1 MFDKI
6 LLADNLRHDV
16 THLAKCLPGKRLGA
30 KEIILCHSFDPP
42 KDMPVDK
49 MFYSKLEATL
59 EERRKTLA
67 SLLDLPCKVEL
78 VRGEPARAIL
88 ELAEEHDVSM
98 IVMGSHHS
106 GGLRG
111 SLIGSVSYSLLHET
125 IRPVFLLRMSRT
137 GRVQGDVDNVCGRHI
152 FFPTDFSETAE
163 DAFLLLERIATSYN
177 AKVTMFHVHDKA
189 RIDPYL
195 RHMLPEFDREDKAR
209 LQRLKE
215 HLEANGAGTS
225 SFQVSYG
232 VPAQRILRLANSGE
246 FSLMVIGCQGRGF
259 IPEIFLGSTAN
270 AVARHGEIPVIFVP
284 RRRGG
289 MSW

>member
-6 LLADNLRHDV
+6 LLADDLRHDV

-67 SLLDLPCKVEL
+67 TLLDLPCKVEL

-137 GRVQGDVDNVCGRHI
+137 GRVQG
-152 FFPTDFSETAE
+152 E
-163 DAFLLLERIATSYN
+163 
-177 AKVTMFHVHDKA
+177 
-189 RIDPYL
+189 
-195 RHMLPEFDREDKAR
+195 
-209 LQRLKE
+209 
-215 HLEANGAGTS
+215 
-225 SFQVSYG
+225 
-232 VPAQRILRLANSGE
+232 
-246 FSLMVIGCQGRGF
+246 
-259 IPEIFLGSTAN
+259 
-270 AVARHGEIPVIFVP
+270 
-284 RRRGG
+284 
-289 MSW
+289 